1 MATGKASKRA
11 KPLSRDVVVEAS
23 MRIAREQGLEA
34 VTMRAIADDLGVTP
48 MALYYHVENKDDLVG
63 LIADAVLRDSPPL
76 ELTVGGW
83 EASLRGHLLSL
94 WDTMAK
100 YPGLAACI
108 ISFPTLGTTATG
120 HETGVRF
127 FKEAGFSRRH
137 ADLAWSF
144 ALTFIHGRLSV
155 DSSLDHGAA
164 SEAGLAAIK
173 AREHVAFGADAVIQ
187 GLKAIL
193 DDPSLVG
200 TEETRLN

>member
-1 MATGKASKRA
+1 MATGNASKRA

-34 VTMRAIADDLGVTP
+34 VTMRAIAADLGVTP
-48 MALYYHVENKDDLVG
+48 MALYYHVENKDELVG

-76 ELTVGGW
+76 ELAADGW

-100 YPGLAACI
+100 YPGLAGYM
-108 ISFPTLGTTATG
+108 ISLPTLGTTATG
-120 HETGVRF
+120 HETGVCF
-127 FKEAGFSRRH
+127 FEDAGFSRRH

-155 DSSLDHGAA
+155 DSRLDHGAA
-164 SEAGLAAIK
+164 SAAGLAAIK
-173 AREHVAFGADAVIQ
+173 GREHVTFGADAVIQ

-193 DDPSLVG
+193 DDPSLAG
-200 TEETRLN
+200 AEETRPN